1 MKLTPI
7 DIQQHQFRGA
17 FRGIDAGE
25 VQDFLV
31 LVAEQLGETTREN
44 NELRTV
50 VKRLERELGEHR
62 DREETLKQ
70 AMVTAQRAIDE
81 IREQA
86 TKEAQLVV
94 TEAEMRAEKILHNAN
109 VRVTKL
115 ADEVGEL
122 KMQRARAVEEL
133 RGVLNTHQAMLET
146 YDAEPSENVDGTV
159 TILDRVRA
167 PAPPTLE
174 SRSGVDA
181 G

>member
-7 DIQQHQFRGA
+7 DIQQHQFRRA
-17 FRGIDAGE
+17 LRGVDGGE

-31 LVAEQLGETTREN
+31 LVADQLGEVTREN
-44 NELRTV
+44 NELRSS
-50 VKRLERELGEHR
+50 VKRLEREVGDHR

-94 TEAEMRAEKILHNAN
+94 TEAEMRAEKILHSAN

-115 ADEVGEL
+115 ADEVNDL
-122 KMQRARAVEEL
+122 KRQRARAIEEL
-133 RGVLNTHQAMLET
+133 RGVLNTHVALLET
-146 YDAEPSENVDGTV
+146 HDEAEDSSDGTV

-167 PAPPTLE
+167 PTPPSLDA
-174 SRSGVDA
+174 RSGGDV

>member
-7 DIQQHQFRGA
+7 DIQQHQFRSA
-17 FRGIDAGE
+17 WRGIDGSE

-31 LVAEQLGETTREN
+31 LVADELGEVTREN
-44 NELRTV
+44 NELRAE
-50 VKRLERELGEHR
+50 VKRLERHLEEHR

-115 ADEVGEL
+115 ADEVNEL
-122 KMQRARAVEEL
+122 KTQRTRAVEEL
-133 RGVLNTHQAMLET
+133 RGVLSVHNKLLET
-146 YDAEPSENVDGTV
+146 YDEAPVADEQTITV
-159 TILDRVRA
+159 LDRVRA
-167 PAPPTLE
+167 PAPPSLE
-174 SRSGVDA
+174 RRA
-181 G
+181 GHDS

>member
-7 DIQQHQFRGA
+7 DIQQHQFRTA
-17 FRGIDAGE
+17 WRGLDSGE
-25 VQDFLV
+25 VRDFLS
-31 LVAEQLGETTREN
+31 LVADQLGEITREN
-44 NELRTV
+44 NDLRAE
-50 VKRLERELGEHR
+50 VKRLERHLDEHR

-115 ADEVGEL
+115 ADEVNEL
-122 KMQRARAVEEL
+122 KSQKTRVLEEL
-133 RGVLNTHQAMLET
+133 RGILNVHGKLL
-146 YDAEPSENVDGTV
+146 DAYNEAPEADEQTITV
-159 TILDRVRA
+159 LDRVRA
-167 PAPPTLE
+167 PAPPSLE
-174 SRSGVDA
+174 RHGS
-181 G
+181 

>member
-7 DIQQHQFRGA
+7 DIQQHQFRRA
-17 FRGIDAGE
+17 FRGVDGGE
-25 VQDFLV
+25 VQDFLG
-31 LVAEQLGETTREN
+31 LVADQLGEVTREN
-44 NELRTV
+44 NELRGE
-50 VKRLERELGEHR
+50 VKRLEREVGEHR

-115 ADEVGEL
+115 ADEVNDL
-122 KMQRARAVEEL
+122 KRQRARAIEEL
-133 RGVLNTHQAMLET
+133 RGVLNTHVALLET
-146 YDAEPSENVDGTV
+146 HDETADAADGTV

-167 PAPPTLE
+167 PSPPSLE
-174 SRSGVDA
+174 ARSNGEV